1 MTNSNDDTTFEEEG
15 WPTEIKIKR
24 ECTPDD
30 PCGRLTCELCSTP
43 YRLRWIRQTLAITK
57 AHPGQHE
64 IATIVIAVH
73 PYMFGAEKIRGILRG
88 VLERADFEGA
98 LLRGGIDVIWDS
110 ALGSPVLCA
119 HVLAIDVPPNAWT
132 RLRWLT
138 RNAKLIEWGFKPSF
152 LLKVQRLRDPEKQI
166 ANLVKFHL
174 YFWPRS
180 PTGAAR
186 GDTLPAD
193 RLEWLADW
201 ASDLTFKDFAFEFGK
216 ATARKDPPWLR
227 DLSGRQV
234 KDVGR

>member
-15 WPTEIKIKR
+15 WPTATKIKW

-30 PCGRLTCELCSTP
+30 PCGRLTCELCSAP
-43 YRLRWIRQTLAITK
+43 YRSRWIRRTLAITK

-64 IATIVIAVH
+64 IATIVIPMH
-73 PYMFGAEKIRGILRG
+73 PYMLGAEKIRGILQD
-88 VLERADFEGA
+88 VLQRADFEGA

-110 ALGSPVLCA
+110 ALGSWVLCA

-138 RNAKLIEWGFKPSF
+138 RNAKWIEWGFRPSF
-152 LLKVQRLRDPEKQI
+152 LLKVQRLRDPERQI
-166 ANLVKFHL
+166 ADLVKFHA

-201 ASDLTFKDFAFEFGK
+201 ASDLTFKEFTFELGK
-216 ATARKDPPWLR
+216 ATARKGPLWLR
-227 DLSGRQV
+227 DLS
-234 KDVGR
+234 